1 MQIDARG
8 VFTGFIIA
16 PAIGAA
22 VAVFGMMIHFVM
34 TDPAGAELTVGELM
48 PLAISIWFSALM
60 FAYPAGLAFI
70 ALWLVLKAT
79 GLGSLAS
86 WVGGGLAGFAAMGA
100 YLHRLHGGSV
110 SSALAGGQ
118 DISTL
123 TLSQLPA
130 TFALP
135 LIGAGSGIIAAL
147 LFAIFARR

>member
-1 MQIDARG
+1 M
-8 VFTGFIIA
+8 
-16 PAIGAA
+16 
-22 VAVFGMMIHFVM
+22 VAV
-34 TDPAGAELTVGELM
+34 
-48 PLAISIWFSALM
+48 
-60 FAYPAGLAFI
+60 
-70 ALWLVLKAT
+70 
-79 GLGSLAS
+79 S

-147 LFAIFARR
+147 LFAILARR